1 MVDKLDLKVESDI
14 PKIKIDDKVLEMLRG
29 FVTFRH
35 NINQMNATIK
45 PKWLRSQ
52 PHYMMSMTV
61 SNARLNRNQAAT
73 RDELVAPLV
82 GKISRTKMN
91 TVINELVDDG
101 YLKVHKGKADARRL
115 DYWATDRL
123 LKDIFRYL
131 VLSWE
136 CSYHNPIEF
145 GYVIDLA
152 DNYKYLFETEEGQ
165 NIRSLYSTIMD

>member
-1 MVDKLDLKVESDI
+1 MAGKLNLKSENDI
-14 PKIKIDDKVLEMLRG
+14 PKIKIDDKVLKMLRG

-52 PHYMMSMTV
+52 PHYIMCMTV
-61 SNARLNRNQAAT
+61 SNARLNKKEAAT
-73 RDELVAPLV
+73 RNEIVAPLV

-91 TVINELVDDG
+91 TVISELVDDG
-101 YLKVHKGKADARRL
+101 YLNIQQGKDDARRL